1 MSQVSVVIPTHN
13 RSEFLR
19 SAIASVLS
27 QTYQDFELI
36 VVDDASTDSTAE
48 VVASFNDS
56 RIKFIRHQTN
66 QGGSAARN
74 TGIRASKCDY
84 IAFLD
89 DDDEWSPGKFQA
101 SRSFAFEPSGGGLCI
116 HGVVGRGPKYRE
128 YTR

>member
-19 SAIASVLS
+19 SAIASVLG

-48 VVASFNDS
+48 VVVSFNDS

-89 DDDEWSPGKFQA
+89 DDDEWSPRKLSKQV
-101 SRSFAFEPSGGGLCI
+101 EVL
-116 HGVVGRGPKYRE
+116 
-128 YTR
+128 